1 MRLGARYHHGRLDPI
16 ALHGNRA
23 RRRAH
28 RHTNR
33 SLVRW
38 MDGITVERTPVF
50 KLDGRGNEHVI
61 IAAVVAAVFLLVLL
75 LFHML

>member
-1 MRLGARYHHGRLDPI
+1 
-16 ALHGNRA
+16 
-23 RRRAH
+23 
-28 RHTNR
+28 
-33 SLVRW
+33 